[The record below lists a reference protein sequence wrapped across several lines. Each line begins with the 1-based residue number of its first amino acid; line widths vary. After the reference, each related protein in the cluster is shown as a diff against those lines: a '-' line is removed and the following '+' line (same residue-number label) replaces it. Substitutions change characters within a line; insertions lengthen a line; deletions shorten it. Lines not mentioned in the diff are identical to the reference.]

1 MGSGLLMA
9 FLLGLTGSLGHCM
22 GMCGGIGIFLNL
34 GKSPGRRLSV
44 KGRLLVTHSGR
55 ITTYILIGALSGMLG
70 GALTMAFAGMG
81 FVQGALAIIAAAFA
95 GYTALA
101 IIGRVPSPDV
111 IFGGAA
117 RRWGDTMAQV
127 SSLSSG
133 FPYAIGLVWG
143 LLPCGLVLLAATG
156 AAASGSPLM
165 GAALMGAFGLG
176 TLPALVG
183 IGSFAGIFPNQQD
196 GATPHRTPLWR
207 HAVVVIIAV
216 FGVQMA
222 MRGLASWGLVDH
234 FGIGRV
240 MLW

>member
-1 MGSGLLMA
+1 MSSGLPMA

-44 KGRLLVTHSGR
+44 RGRLVVTHAGR
-55 ITTYILIGALSGMLG
+55 ITTYMLIGALSGMLG
-70 GALTMAFAGMG
+70 GALTVAFAGMG
-81 FVQGALAIIAAAFA
+81 FVQGALAIIAATFA

-101 IIGRVPSPDV
+101 IVGRVPSPDV

-117 RRWGDTMAQV
+117 HRWGDTMAQV
-127 SSLSSG
+127 SSVSSG

-156 AAASGSPLM
+156 AAASGSPLT
-165 GAALMGAFGLG
+165 GAALMGAFGFG
-176 TLPALVG
+176 TLPVLFG
-183 IGSFAGIFPNQQD
+183 IGSFAGIFPNRKN
-196 GATPHRTPLWR
+196 GEASGRTSPWR
-207 HAVVVIIAV
+207 HAVVVVITV

-222 MRGLASWGLVDH
+222 MRGLASWGLVEH

>member
-44 KGRLLVTHSGR
+44 RGRLVVTHLGR
-55 ITTYILIGALSGMLG
+55 ITTYMLIGTLSGMLG
-70 GALTMAFAGMG
+70 GAFTVLFPGMG
-81 FVQGALAIIAAAFA
+81 FAQGALAIVAAAFA

-101 IIGRVPSPDV
+101 ILGRVPSPDV
-111 IFGGAA
+111 ILGGAA
-117 RRWGDTMAQV
+117 RHWSDAMAQV
-127 SSLSSG
+127 SSLSKG

-143 LLPCGLVLLAATG
+143 LLPCALVLLAATG
-156 AAASGSPLM
+156 AAASGSPLV

-176 TLPALVG
+176 TLPALLGVG
-183 IGSFAGIFPNQQD
+183 LFARLFPDRQN
-196 GATPHRTPLWR
+196 GGTPDRTPRWR
-207 HAVVVIIAV
+207 HAVVVIVAL
-216 FGVQMA
+216 FGAQMA
-222 MRGLASWGLVDH
+222 MRGLASWGLVGH
-234 FGIGRV
+234 VGIGRV